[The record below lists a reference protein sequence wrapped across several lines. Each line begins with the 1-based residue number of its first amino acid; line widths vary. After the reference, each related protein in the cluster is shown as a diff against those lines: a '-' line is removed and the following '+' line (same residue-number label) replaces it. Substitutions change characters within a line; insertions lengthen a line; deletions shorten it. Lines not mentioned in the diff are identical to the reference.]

1 MMFISAI
8 LKYTCAWNMAN
19 MHDELSNVSRS
30 SNGYFRKQEI
40 ESVAYI
46 QHIHNKRKIN
56 ALTINARNQLFLHPY
71 DVSMIQSNFSTKHE
85 INKMFSSFFL
95 PDNDTD
101 IF

>member
-1 MMFISAI
+1 MFISTI
-8 LKYTCAWNMAN
+8 IKYTCAWNMAN
-19 MHDELSNVSRS
+19 MHDELSNSSRS

-46 QHIHNKRKIN
+46 QHIHNKREIN
-56 ALTINARNQLFLHPY
+56 TLTLNARNQLFLHPSNVY
-71 DVSMIQSNFSTKHE
+71 AIQSNSSTKHV
-85 INKMFSSFFL
+85 IDKLFSSFFL